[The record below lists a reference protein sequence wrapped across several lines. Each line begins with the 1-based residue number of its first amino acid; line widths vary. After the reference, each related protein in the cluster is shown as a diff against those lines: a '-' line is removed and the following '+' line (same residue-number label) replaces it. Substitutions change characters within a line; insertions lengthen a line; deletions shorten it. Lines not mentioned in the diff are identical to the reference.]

1 MSFESRANWS
11 GIPLNTYKT
20 HRLFNF
26 VPMEGKK
33 QGYDEALKFIGIKDG
48 ESLREHHF
56 ITFAGEV
63 GRGKTHLAL
72 GIGWHWLDND
82 LGSVKY
88 WQVQRLLDAQRD
100 HIQIEERLKRD
111 PGAIIPTSPKDWCED
126 CGLLILDDLG
136 TEKLTEWAEV
146 TIGALIDH
154 RHINDKLTVCTTNL
168 KPEGLPPRVQSRL
181 MEGVTVTLKGVDYRG
196 LIKEVRNA
204 QA

>member
-11 GIPLNTYKT
+11 GMPLNTYKT

-26 VPMEGKK
+26 IPMNGKE
-33 QGYDEALKFIGIKDG
+33 QGYDEALKFVGDRG
-48 ESLREHHF
+48 PLRKHHF

-72 GIGWHWLDND
+72 GIGWHWLDNN
-82 LGSVKY
+82 LGLVRY

-111 PGAIIPTSPKDWCED
+111 LGAIIPTSPKDWCEKCD
-126 CGLLILDDLG
+126 LLILDDLG

-146 TIGALIDH
+146 TIGSLIDF
-154 RHINDKLTVCTTNL
+154 RYINDKLTVFTTNIG
-168 KPEGLPPRVQSRL
+168 PEGLPPRVQSRL
-181 MEGVTVTLKGVDYRG
+181 MEGVTVTIKGIDYRS
-196 LIKEVRNA
+196 LKKQAPERIK
-204 QA
+204 